1 MIERYVHEQ
10 LYNALQDFASQHNV
24 NVYRARQILGNISFP
39 ALLIDYGDAVLDR
52 RNIPINEIYE
62 INIADDIFYKRGV
75 AVQQSILLNLYDDD
89 LIRIAEL
96 QVELFKFCKQLQLD
110 LIHLGTFTYRGVN
123 EEDDPDKGY
132 DIGTYLSKLGKTTF
146 EVLPPRILDF
156 VEEDFIYRR
165 VIEIVCKFVIDYD
178 EIVKTIEEVEAEVE
192 MHE

>member
-10 LYNALQDFASQHNV
+10 LYNALQDWASQHNV
-24 NVYRARQILGNISFP
+24 NVYRARQILGNVSFP
-39 ALLIDYGDAVLDR
+39 ALLIDYGDAVLDN

-96 QVELFKFCKQLQLD
+96 QVELFKFCKQL
-110 LIHLGTFTYRGVN
+110 
-123 EEDDPDKGY
+123 
-132 DIGTYLSKLGKTTF
+132 KLQNITVF